1 METFYIEYREFLY
14 RFFIKHVKIPAL
26 AEDFAQD
33 VFIKFWQKKDQT
45 DSVEN
50 MDAWLYTLAKN
61 HLMDHYRKLATEK
74 KYQDMVWQEME
85 RHSDNVIQDIYKQE
99 LEDKIAVLLK
109 KLPPRQK
116 EIYDLSREKGMSLEE
131 IAEVLNISP
140 NTAKNHL
147 VQALKVLRTGLK
159 TAASYCFTIFLLN
172 VHQDGIH
179 W

>member
-14 RFFIKHVKIPAL
+14 RFFITHVKIPAL

-45 DSVEN
+45 DLVEN

-74 KYQDMVWQEME
+74 KYQDMVWEEME
-85 RHSDNVIQDIYKQE
+85 RHSDNLIQDIYKQE

-159 TAASYCFTIFLLN
+159 TATSYCFTIFC
-172 VHQDGIH
+172 
-179 W
+179 

>member
-45 DSVEN
+45 DFVEN

-74 KYQDMVWQEME
+74 KYQDMVWEEME

-159 TAASYCFTIFLLN
+159 TATSYCFTIFC
-172 VHQDGIH
+172 
-179 W
+179 